1 MNWSARGNVLNP
13 PLPEDYLHSSGVNG
27 PFGGDTGAQRGA
39 QRSAAGGRGPAA
51 EAPRY
56 PVVALGLARG
66 KRDPA
71 ETAWRWHAGHRLR
84 PQIVPARFLPGAAA
98 LRPYAP
104 VPAGLGD
111 APGRQSHLCTREP
124 P

>member
-1 MNWSARGNVLNP
+1 AGCLDRDPGRGRPERPRGYSASLGYRTL
-13 PLPEDYLHSSGVNG
+13 
-27 PFGGDTGAQRGA
+27 GADL
-39 QRSAAGGRGPAA
+39 AAADGRGPAA

-56 PVVALGLARG
+56 PVEALGLARG

-104 VPAGLGD
+104 VPARLGD

-124 P
+124 PSP